1 MTSQNSAQPGPSAPG
16 CAEPAGPTNAAAAP
30 DLRDRAAA
38 SIRDLLR
45 QRNGKTICPSETA
58 RAIGGDDWR
67 DLMPLVRDVAS
78 GLVDQGEVIVQQKGE
93 EVNIATVRGPVR
105 LAPGPQL
112 DGATSGD

>member
-1 MTSQNSAQPGPSAPG
+1 MMSESGTEPGAAIPRSPET
-16 CAEPAGPTNAAAAP
+16 AETTETP

-67 DLMPLVRDVAS
+67 DLMPLVRDVAA
-78 GLVDQGEVIVQQKGE
+78 GLVDQGQVIGQQKGE
-93 EVNIATVRGPVR
+93 TVDIAAARGPIR
-105 LAPGPQL
+105 LAPGPTL
-112 DGATSGD
+112 NGTTSND

>member
-1 MTSQNSAQPGPSAPG
+1 MMSESGTEPGAAIPKSPVT
-16 CAEPAGPTNAAAAP
+16 AETTETP

-67 DLMPLVRDVAS
+67 DLMPLVRDVAAE
-78 GLVDQGEVIVQQKGE
+78 LVDQGQVIVQQKGE
-93 EVNIATVRGPVR
+93 AVDIAAARGPIR
-105 LAPGPQL
+105 LAPGPTL
-112 DGATSGD
+112 NGITSND

>member
-1 MTSQNSAQPGPSAPG
+1 MTSENNAEPGPSAPESSETSG
-16 CAEPAGPTNAAAAP
+16 TNDAP
-30 DLRDRAAA
+30 EASDLRDRAAA

-58 RAIGGDDWR
+58 RAIGGADWR

-78 GLVDQGEVIVQQKGE
+78 RLVDQGEVIVQQKGE
-93 EVNIATVRGPVR
+93 EVDITAARGPIR

-112 DGATSGD
+112 NMIKPDD

>member
-1 MTSQNSAQPGPSAPG
+1 MMSESGTEPGAAIPRSPET
-16 CAEPAGPTNAAAAP
+16 AETTETTETP

-67 DLMPLVRDVAS
+67 DLMPLVRDVAA
-78 GLVDQGEVIVQQKGE
+78 GLVDQGQVIGQQKGE
-93 EVNIATVRGPVR
+93 TVDIAAARGPIR
-105 LAPGPQL
+105 LAPGPTL
-112 DGATSGD
+112 NGTTSND